1 MPVSAEFPDHLQVLF
16 NPKRYKVLWGGRGA
30 GRSWGVARALLL
42 MGTQRA
48 IRVLCCREL
57 QKSISESVHAVLKDQ
72 IAGLGLDAFYEVEV
86 AKIRGKNGTSF
97 SFEGIKNNTTAIK
110 SYEGIDYC
118 WVEEAN
124 KVSKASWDIL
134 TPTIRKETPLNW
146 REIGLERPEFQAE
159 IWMTLNPEL
168 DDDYTYKSFVKDP
181 DLKPVQHTGSNGQP
195 WISMESKDSIVVKM
209 TYKDNPWF
217 PNVLLQDL
225 ERTKRLDYD
234 SYLNVWEGHTI
245 QRLEG
250 AVFKHQ
256 LRAAREEGRIT
267 KVPYE
272 PEVPVDCFWDL
283 GSRDYTAIWFG
294 QFVGMQFRM
303 LEFFEG
309 QGTPDLNVYIK
320 ELKNKKYIYGTMYL
334 PHDAKHSRLGYKH
347 SIEQQIRT
355 HFPDTKIV
363 PKIKA
368 IADGLNMA
376 RMFFPKVWFDEK
388 GCADGLGHLNR
399 YAYKV
404 VEGQYSAEPLH
415 DNHGHV
421 DAADAFRCAAQAFG
435 MPTKRGL
442 LASLGLPESLR
453 LRSKISETNAAGARG
468 RAGAGLGW
476 MGQ

>member
-1 MPVSAEFPDHLQVLF
+1 M
-16 NPKRYKVLWGGRGA
+16 
-30 GRSWGVARALLL
+30 ARALLL
-42 MGTQRA
+42 IGAKRP
-48 IRVLCCREL
+48 IKVLCCREL
-57 QKSISESVHAVLKDQ
+57 QKSISESVHAVLKEQ
-72 IAGLGLDAFYEVEV
+72 IVGLGLEAFYDVEV
-86 AKIRGKNGTSF
+86 ARIKGKNGTTF
-97 SFEGIKNNTTAIK
+97 SFEGIKNNTTAVK

-168 DDDYTYKSFVKDP
+168 DDDYTYKNYVKDP
-181 DLKPVQHTGSNGQP
+181 DLKPVQHPGVDGQP
-195 WISMESKDSIVVKM
+195 WVSMESKDSIVVKM
-209 TYKDNPWF
+209 TYRDNPWF
-217 PNVLLQDL
+217 PSVLMQDL
-225 ERTKRLDYD
+225 ERQKRLDYD

-256 LRAAREEGRIT
+256 LRAAREEGRICR
-267 KVPYE
+267 VPYE
-272 PEVPVDCFWDL
+272 PEVSVDCFWDL
-283 GSRDYTAIWFG
+283 GKRDYTAIWFG

-309 QGTPDLNVYIK
+309 QGVSDLNVYIK
-320 ELKNKKYIYGTMYL
+320 ELKNKPYIYGTHYL
-334 PHDAKHSRLGYKH
+334 PHDAAHSRLGYKH
-347 SIEQQIRT
+347 SIEQQIGV
-355 HFPDTKIV
+355 HFNKKIV

-368 IADGLNMA
+368 IADGINMA

-388 GCADGLGHLNR
+388 GCADGLAHLNR

-404 VEGQYSAEPLH
+404 VEGQYSNEPFH
-415 DNHGHV
+415 DAKGHV

-435 MPTKRGL
+435 MPKKRGL
-442 LASLGLPESLR
+442 LESIGLPESMR
-453 LRSKISETNAAGARG
+453 RKTGISEANQAGARS
-468 RAGAGLGW
+468 RAGSGLGW
-476 MGQ
+476 MS